1 MKRIFPWIAG
11 VVLLLAIGAAAF
23 IGPRNIAGL
32 IRYGHTEQGM
42 LRVGDRAPDVVLLS
56 LDGKT
61 RSHLSEYVGAKPLVV
76 VFGSFT

>member
-1 MKRIFPWIAG
+1 MKRIFLWIAAV
-11 VVLLLAIGAAAF
+11 VVLLVVGAVAF
-23 IGPRNIAGL
+23 IGPHNIAGV

-42 LRVGDRAPDVVLLS
+42 LRVGDRAPDVVLMS

-61 RSHLSEYVGAKPLVV
+61 RSHLLESVGPKPLVV

>member
-1 MKRIFPWIAG
+1 MKRVFLWIAG
-11 VVLLLAIGAAAF
+11 VVLLLVVGAALF

-32 IRYGHTEQGM
+32 IRYGHTELGM

-61 RSHLSEYVGAKPLVV
+61 RSHLREYVGSKPLVV